1 MKVLKISAVIGDKP
15 WTAVF
20 AKPCEPFSRVCIGL
34 GKYNQQAFPSSIA
47 RVNMDTGPSGGA
59 VVTMFAPARIG
70 TQLLASQ
77 DTFGVQAGEPVVAVI
92 GNIDFTFE
100 IIEA

>member
-1 MKVLKISAVIGDKP
+1 MKVLKISAVMGDKP

-20 AKPCEPFSRVCIGL
+20 AKPCEPFLRVCIGL
-34 GKYNQQAFPSSIA
+34 GKYNQQAFPPSIA
-47 RVNMDTGPSGGA
+47 RVNLNHSSA

-100 IIEA
+100 VVDVG